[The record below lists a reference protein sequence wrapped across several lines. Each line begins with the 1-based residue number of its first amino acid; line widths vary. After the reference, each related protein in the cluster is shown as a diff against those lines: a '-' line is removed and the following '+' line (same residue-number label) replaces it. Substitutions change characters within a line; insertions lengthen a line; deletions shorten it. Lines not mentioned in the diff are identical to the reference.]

1 MQRKLRHIPVLFP
14 IDQPEDMNRNPLDNE
29 LQHISGMSGASQALV
44 RGLAAPGLAILFL
57 ALAAVWTSISVGQ
70 TPTST
75 IVVVGAIV
83 AGYMALNIGAND
95 VANNMGPA
103 VGARALTMPAALVIG
118 AICEAAGALLAGG
131 DVVKTVASDLLVDFN
146 IAPASFIL
154 VMISALLAAAMWV
167 HLATF
172 IGAPVSTTH
181 SIVGG
186 VTGAGIA
193 AAGLSAVSWPSI
205 FVIAFGWVVS
215 PIAGGAIAALL
226 LFLTQITITRRMDKL
241 RAARTWVPVF
251 VAVMAGTFAMYLA
264 DKGLQRVWV
273 PGTVTIVA
281 IGLLA
286 AVMGWTIA
294 FSGVRKRS
302 LELENRKK
310 HVATLFRMPL
320 VLAAALLSFSHGA
333 NDVANAIGPL
343 AAIVEALDRGGGGA
357 GTELPFWVLSI
368 GAFGISVGL
377 ALFGPRL
384 IRTVGE
390 QITKLNEI
398 RAFCAAL
405 STGLTVLVASA
416 FGMPVSTTHIAIG
429 AVFGIGFLREYR
441 SRLEMERKSVP
452 IYARFVD
459 PRALNATPEMAFANA
474 RDADHRRLIR
484 RQSVYRIMGAWM
496 VTLPCSA
503 ALAAFVFLAVSH
515 FAL

>member
-1 MQRKLRHIPVLFP
+1 MI
-14 IDQPEDMNRNPLDNE
+14 RNPLDKE
-29 LQHISGMSGASQALV
+29 LQHISGMNTASQALV
-44 RGLAAPGLAILFL
+44 RGLAAPSLAILFL
-57 ALAAVWTSISVGQ
+57 ALAAIWTSASVGQ
-70 TPTST
+70 APTS
-75 IVVVGAIV
+75 IFVVIGSIV

-103 VGARALTMPAALVIG
+103 VGARALTMPAALIIA
-118 AICEAAGALLAGG
+118 AIFEAAGALLAGS
-131 DVVKTVASDLLVDFN
+131 DVVETVASDLLVGLN
-146 IAPASFIL
+146 IAPASVIL
-154 VMISALLAAAMWV
+154 VMISALLAAAIWV
-167 HLATF
+167 HLSTF

-181 SIVGG
+181 SIVGA

-193 AAGLSAVSWPSI
+193 AAGLSAVSWPNI
-205 FVIAFGWVVS
+205 FAIAFGWVIS

-226 LFLTQITITRRMDKL
+226 LFLTQVTITRRMDKL

-264 DKGLQRVWV
+264 QKVFQRVWA
-273 PGTVTIVA
+273 PGAVTIVSV
-281 IGLLA
+281 GLLA
-286 AVMGWTIA
+286 TAMGWTIA
-294 FSGVRKRS
+294 FSGVRRRS

-310 HVATLFRMPL
+310 HVATLFRLPL
-320 VLAAALLSFSHGA
+320 ILSAALLSFSHGA

-343 AAIVEALDRGGGGA
+343 AAIVTTISDGA
-357 GTELPFWVLSI
+357 SHVGTDLPFWVLSI
-368 GAFGISVGL
+368 GAFGISAGL
-377 ALFGPRL
+377 ALYGPRL

-405 STGLTVLVASA
+405 STALTVLVASA
-416 FGMPVSTTHIAIG
+416 LGMPVSTTHIAIG

-441 SRLEMERKSVP
+441 SRQEMARKSVP
-452 IYARFVD
+452 IYARYVD
-459 PRALNATPEMAFANA
+459 PRALNATPEMAFAKA

-484 RQSVYRIMGAWM
+484 RRSVYGIMGAWV

-503 ALAAFVFLAVSH
+503 SLAALIFFIVSS

>member
-1 MQRKLRHIPVLFP
+1 
-14 IDQPEDMNRNPLDNE
+14 MNRNPLDNE
-29 LQHISGMSGASQALV
+29 LQHISGMNTASQALV
-44 RGLAAPGLAILFL
+44 RGLAAPSLAILFL
-57 ALAAVWTSISVGQ
+57 ALAAMLAFASVGQ
-70 TPTST
+70 TPAGTV
-75 IVVVGAIV
+75 IVIGSIV

-103 VGARALTMPAALVIG
+103 VGARALTMPAALLIA
-118 AICEAAGALLAGG
+118 AICEAAGALVAGG
-131 DVVKTVASDLLVDFN
+131 DVVKTVASDLLVGFS
-146 IAPASFIL
+146 IAPASFVL

-167 HLATF
+167 HLSTF

-193 AAGLSAVSWPSI
+193 AAGLSAVSWPDI
-205 FVIAFGWVVS
+205 LIIAFGWIVS
-215 PIAGGAIAALL
+215 PVAGGAIAALL
-226 LFLTQITITRRMDKL
+226 LFLTQVTITRRMDKL
-241 RAARTWVPVF
+241 RAARIWVPVF
-251 VAVMAGTFAMYLA
+251 VAAMAGTFAMYLA
-264 DKGLQRVWV
+264 DKGLQRVWD

-294 FSGVRKRS
+294 FSGVRRRS

-310 HVATLFRMPL
+310 HVAMLFRMPL
-320 VLAAALLSFSHGA
+320 ILSAALLSFSHGA

-343 AAIVEALDRGGGGA
+343 AAIVSTISA
-357 GTELPFWVLSI
+357 GTTEMGTNLPFWVLSI
-368 GAFGISVGL
+368 GAFGISAGL

-384 IRTVGE
+384 VRTVGE

-416 FGMPVSTTHIAIG
+416 LGMPVSTTHIAIG

-441 SRLEMERKSVP
+441 SRQEMERKSVP
-452 IYARFVD
+452 IYARYVD

-474 RDADHRRLIR
+474 READHRRLIR
-484 RQSVYRIMGAWM
+484 RRSVYGIMGAWM

-503 ALAAFVFLAVSH
+503 FLAAVIFFVVSS
-515 FAL
+515 FSL